1 MNILKKEIRCLFF
14 LKEFVE
20 LKNAVLDLKDSLD
33 ELNSR

>member
-1 MNILKKEIRCLFF
+1 MYILRKEICCLFF